1 MNENLIFRKRR
12 AVSETIGTLLIIAV
26 TMIGAV
32 FIANAMQ
39 NFALP
44 FDSSQDPSNVRPESL
59 QLVGFDTRDS
69 VNLSDVSNLNN
80 VFDQLLCTTCT
91 TVDEIPSEGG
101 TEFIVLHLRNTGINS
116 VFLYNVMINN
126 EGHAWDTSTAGQ
138 VLDPTWDTPTTGQ
151 FPADGKFS
159 IIPIF
164 NGTGPTIEQLG
175 TNEFV
180 GDKEVRLIV
189 KLSGNIPQ
197 DIGMWDSMRIL
208 VNFGGK
214 QPAEFIVLSG
224 DAKW

>member
-1 MNENLIFRKRR
+1 MTGKLRKRR

-26 TMIGAV
+26 TVAGAV
-32 FIANAMQ
+32 FISNAMQ
-39 NFALP
+39 NFAFP
-44 FDSSQDPSNVRPESL
+44 FQSGEDPSTVRPESL

-69 VNLSDVSNLNN
+69 INLSDVTDLNN
-80 VFDQLLCTTCT
+80 KFDQLLCTSCATN
-91 TVDEIPSEGG
+91 VDRIPSQSG
-101 TEFIVLHLRNTGINS
+101 TEFIVLHLHNTGISS
-116 VFLYNVMINN
+116 VFLHNVMINN
-126 EGHAWDTSTAGQ
+126 EGHTWDTATVGQ
-138 VLDPTWDTPTTGQ
+138 ILDPTFTGVTTGQ

-175 TNEFV
+175 TNELL
-180 GDKEVRLIV
+180 GDQEVRVIV
-189 KLSGNIPQ
+189 KLSGSIPL

-208 VNFGGK
+208 VNYGGK